1 MADYNKSIIYKLI
14 DRETGN
20 TYYGATTET
29 INRRIS
35 KHRCRKSC
43 TCKDIISKDDFDV
56 VVLEEYDTNEI
67 TKHFLLERERH
78 YICNFSCVNKNVPLQ
93 TKKEYFEK
101 NKKYLLKK
109 QKFWKLKN
117 HVTPLLNTVIF
128 RHLNKIKMTKNEKPN
143 FFDFV
148 KINYNT

>member
-20 TYYGATTET
+20 TYYGATTEP

-43 TCKDIISKDDFDV
+43 TCKDIITKDDFDV
-56 VVLEEYDTNEI
+56 VILEEYSTNEI
-67 TKHFLLERERH
+67 TKKFLLEKERH
-78 YICNFSCVNKNVPLQ
+78 YIVNFNCVNKAVPLQ
-93 TKKEYFEK
+93 TRRQYYDK
-101 NKKYLLKK
+101 NKEYLLKK
-109 QKFWKLKN
+109 QKWWKLKN
-117 HVTPLLNTVIF
+117 HVTPLLNTFIF
-128 RHLNKIKMTKNEKPN
+128 RHLNKIKVTKNEPLS

-148 KINYNT
+148 KINYNK